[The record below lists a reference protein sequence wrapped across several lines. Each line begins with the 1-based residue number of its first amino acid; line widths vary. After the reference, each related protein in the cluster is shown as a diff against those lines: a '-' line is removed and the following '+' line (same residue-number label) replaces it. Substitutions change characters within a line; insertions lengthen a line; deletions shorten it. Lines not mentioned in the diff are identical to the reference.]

1 MFILLLVVTLLISIG
16 ISIAVMQAFSKSLN
30 AILHRIIADA
40 ISAAWLKY
48 LKFAILVVGVSSGVR
63 VREFEKYIAPSRWDK
78 DAKVVE
84 FTTQRWVLE
93 LYQTA
98 IETLQ
103 GIAWMLLVFF
113 MFALI
118 AYVIVR
124 IAETKLG
131 ESIGKSKPASEFKQ
145 IMSSREDVATTSDKN
160 QN

>member
-1 MFILLLVVTLLISIG
+1 MFILLLVVTLLIAIG
-16 ISIAVMQAFSKSLN
+16 ISIAVVQAFAKPLN
-30 AILHRIIADA
+30 AILYRIIADE

-63 VREFEKYIAPSRWDK
+63 VREFEKYISPSRWDK

-124 IAETKLG
+124 IAETKMG
-131 ESIGKSKPASEFKQ
+131 EPKK
-145 IMSSREDVATTSDKN
+145 
-160 QN
+160 

>member
-1 MFILLLVVTLLISIG
+1 MFILLLVVTLLIAIG
-16 ISIAVMQAFSKSLN
+16 ISVAVIQAFTKPLN
-30 AILHRIIADA
+30 AILYRIIADE

-63 VREFEKYIAPSRWDK
+63 VREFEKYISPSRWDK

-103 GIAWMLLVFF
+103 GIAWMLLIFF

-124 IAETKLG
+124 IAETKMG
-131 ESIGKSKPASEFKQ
+131 EP
-145 IMSSREDVATTSDKN
+145 KN
-160 QN
+160 K

>member
-1 MFILLLVVTLLISIG
+1 MFILLLVVTLLIAIG
-16 ISIAVMQAFSKSLN
+16 ISIAVMQAFAKPLN
-30 AILHRIIADA
+30 AILYRIIADE

-63 VREFEKYIAPSRWDK
+63 VREFEKYISPSRWDK

-124 IAETKLG
+124 IAETK
-131 ESIGKSKPASEFKQ
+131 IGVPIVKVSATDKSK
-145 IMSSREDVATTSDKN
+145 
-160 QN
+160 

>member
-1 MFILLLVVTLLISIG
+1 MFILLLLVTLAVSLAV
-16 ISIAVMQAFSKSLN
+16 SIAVMFAFSKPLN
-30 AILHRIIADA
+30 AILYRIIADT

-48 LKFAILVVGVSSGVR
+48 MKFAILVVGVSSGVR
-63 VREFEKYIAPSRWDK
+63 VREFEKYITPARWDK

-84 FTTQRWVLE
+84 FTLERWVLE
-93 LYQTA
+93 LYQSA

-131 ESIGKSKPASEFKQ
+131 EQSKK
-145 IMSSREDVATTSDKN
+145 
-160 QN
+160 

>member
-1 MFILLLVVTLLISIG
+1 LLISIG

-30 AILHRIIADA
+30 AILYRIIADA

-63 VREFEKYIAPSRWDK
+63 VREFEKYISPSRWDK

-84 FTTQRWVLE
+84 FTVQRWVLE

-124 IAETKLG
+124 IAETKMG
-131 ESIGKSKPASEFKQ
+131 EPKK
-145 IMSSREDVATTSDKN
+145 
-160 QN
+160 

>member
-1 MFILLLVVTLLISIG
+1 MKVFTKPI
-16 ISIAVMQAFSKSLN
+16 N
-30 AILHRIIADA
+30 AILYRIIADA

-63 VREFEKYIAPSRWDK
+63 VREFEKYISPSRWDK

-113 MFALI
+113 MFALV

-124 IAETKLG
+124 IAETKIG
-131 ESIGKSKPASEFKQ
+131 ES
-145 IMSSREDVATTSDKN
+145 VAKISDTEEIK
-160 QN
+160 

>member
-1 MFILLLVVTLLISIG
+1 MFILLLLVTLLISIS
-16 ISIAVMQAFSKSLN
+16 ISFAVMQVFAKPIN
-30 AILHRIIADA
+30 AILYRIIADA

-63 VREFEKYIAPSRWDK
+63 VREFEKYISPSRWDK

-113 MFALI
+113 MFALV

-124 IAETKLG
+124 IAETKIG
-131 ESIGKSKPASEFKQ
+131 ES
-145 IMSSREDVATTSDKN
+145 VAKISDTEEIK
-160 QN
+160 

>member
-1 MFILLLVVTLLISIG
+1 MFILLLVVTLLLSIG

-30 AILHRIIADA
+30 AILYRIIADA

-63 VREFEKYIAPSRWDK
+63 VREFEKYISPSRWDK

-84 FTTQRWVLE
+84 FTVQRWVLE

-124 IAETKLG
+124 IAETKMG
-131 ESIGKSKPASEFKQ
+131 EPKK
-145 IMSSREDVATTSDKN
+145 
-160 QN
+160 

>member
-1 MFILLLVVTLLISIG
+1 MFILLLLVTLLISIS
-16 ISIAVMQAFSKSLN
+16 ISFAVMKVFTKPIN
-30 AILHRIIADA
+30 AILYRIIADA

-63 VREFEKYIAPSRWDK
+63 VREFEKYISPSRWDK

-113 MFALI
+113 MFALV

-124 IAETKLG
+124 IAETKIG
-131 ESIGKSKPASEFKQ
+131 ES
-145 IMSSREDVATTSDKN
+145 VAKISDTEEIK
-160 QN
+160 